1 MGALVSKPTLPS
13 FSNPSSF
20 SNVSIPD
27 SEIVNAETVMIEFML
42 DWIDPTPI
50 MGNNSDPTKATT
62 FWPGASANEPTA
74 LVTGVAGYVEL
85 QSTKGCGINQ
95 TNVWVLTDLAN
106 AASDE
111 AATVGGLI
119 VNSTGG
125 FSFGLGAEFKLSVGD
140 NQTLSDLVK
149 TAASEM
155 ALRITLATSYFTLRN
170 VDFNPPDV

>member
-1 MGALVSKPTLPS
+1 L
-13 FSNPSSF
+13 
-20 SNVSIPD
+20 
-27 SEIVNAETVMIEFML
+27 
-42 DWIDPTPI
+42 WH
-50 MGNNSDPTKATT
+50 
-62 FWPGASANEPTA
+62 
-74 LVTGVAGYVEL
+74 Y
-85 QSTKGCGINQ
+85 Q
-95 TNVWVLTDLAN
+95 TNVWVLTDLAS

-149 TAASEM
+149 TAASEL